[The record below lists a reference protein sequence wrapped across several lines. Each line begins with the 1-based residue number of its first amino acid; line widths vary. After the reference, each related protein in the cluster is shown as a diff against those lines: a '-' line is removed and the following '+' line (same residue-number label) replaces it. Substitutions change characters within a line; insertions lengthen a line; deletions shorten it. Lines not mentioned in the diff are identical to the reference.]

1 MGKADIRVIHI
12 PRWLTILAWVI
23 VTAAMLALVDQLSGR
38 AYARETRIMDI
49 IETMRRYR
57 GGSASANNVLAAVSP
72 ATVDMLFF
80 LPWGAL
86 AFLSLDRGNRRNIT
100 YLVTILLGVAFA
112 LGLMVW
118 QRALPTRITN
128 GTDAAWNVAGCALGA
143 MAAHAR
149 KRVRFRF
156 E

>member
-1 MGKADIRVIHI
+1 MGKGEIRVIHI
-12 PRWLTILAWVI
+12 PRWATIAGWLI
-23 VTAAMLALVDQLSGR
+23 VTGAMIALVYELSGR
-38 AYARETRIMDI
+38 AYARETRISDI

-57 GGSASANNVLAAVSP
+57 GGSASASSVLAAVSP
-72 ATVDMLFF
+72 AMADILFF

-86 AFLSLDRGNRRNIT
+86 AFLSLDRGNRRKIT

-112 LGLMVW
+112 LGLMEW
-118 QRALPTRITN
+118 QSALPTRITSAV
-128 GTDAAWNVAGCALGA
+128 DAAWNVAGCALGA
-143 MAAHAR
+143 IAAHAR

>member
-1 MGKADIRVIHI
+1 MGKGEIRVIHI
-12 PRWLTILAWVI
+12 PRWLTIIIWMI
-23 VTAAMLALVDQLSGR
+23 VTAAMLALVYQLSGR
-38 AYARETRIMDI
+38 AYARETRISDI

-72 ATVDMLFF
+72 AMADILFF

-86 AFLSLDRGNRRNIT
+86 AFLSIDRDNRRNIT
-100 YLVTILLGVAFA
+100 YLLTILLGVAFA

-118 QRALPTRITN
+118 QSALPTRITN
-128 GTDAAWNVAGCALGA
+128 GVDAAWNVAGCVLGALG
-143 MAAHAR
+143 AHAR